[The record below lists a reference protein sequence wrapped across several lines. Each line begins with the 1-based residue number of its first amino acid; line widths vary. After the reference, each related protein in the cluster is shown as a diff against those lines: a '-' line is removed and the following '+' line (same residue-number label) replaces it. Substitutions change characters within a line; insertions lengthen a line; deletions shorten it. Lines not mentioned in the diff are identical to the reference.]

1 MIVLNVALTAMAV
14 ALCVPSAVLLIE
26 CVAAAG
32 RRREAPAVR
41 GRRPQVTVVVPAH
54 DEAAGIVP
62 TLAHLRQQLAL
73 HDRLVVVADNCTDQT
88 AERARAAGAEVMER
102 FDHERV
108 GKGFAL
114 SFAIDAL
121 RSAPPE
127 VVVVVDADCRLAPGT
142 LDELARQAVASH
154 RPVQAEYLMRP
165 SPGSPRSPVSALAFL
180 VRNRVRPRGLHH
192 LGLPCHLTG
201 SGMAFPWAV
210 LAQAPPTGGHLV
222 EDMVLGVEL
231 ARRGYPPLLC
241 PSARVLSDLPRHS
254 ESALAQR
261 ERWEHGHLATL
272 LERAPRLVLEGVRT
286 RRGDLIA
293 LGLDL
298 LVPPL
303 ALLVLA
309 QGAVLAA
316 SAVAAAAGGA
326 LLPLVVALVSLG
338 CVGAAV
344 LVAWWS
350 FGRRLLPWRRLAEV
364 PAYVLWKVPL
374 YASFLVGR
382 RARTWRRTRRPV
394 EEP

>member
-1 MIVLNVALTAMAV
+1 
-14 ALCVPSAVLLIE
+14 
-26 CVAAAG
+26 
-32 RRREAPAVR
+32 
-41 GRRPQVTVVVPAH
+41 
-54 DEAAGIVP
+54 
-62 TLAHLRQQLAL
+62 
-73 HDRLVVVADNCTDQT
+73 
-88 AERARAAGAEVMER
+88 
-102 FDHERV
+102 
-108 GKGFAL
+108 
-114 SFAIDAL
+114 
-121 RSAPPE
+121 
-127 VVVVVDADCRLAPGT
+127 
-142 LDELARQAVASH
+142 
-154 RPVQAEYLMRP
+154 
-165 SPGSPRSPVSALAFL
+165 
-180 VRNRVRPRGLHH
+180 
-192 LGLPCHLTG
+192 
-201 SGMAFPWAV
+201 V